1 MEQNFETLNR
11 KPTALEVKEAHKIS
25 NSLHRLGTVI
35 KLSVILSIIVAFG
48 VEKARAEIATSLKNT
63 DEPELFN
70 PMTNDLIDNTYMPD
84 KDNFLNGE
92 KNIQVSAK
100 GNFLMLDISDSLFQE
115 KSFPI
120 LNVGVDDGKTTDMPI
135 MGELLNESGE
145 LKLSISL
152 LMGDKDFARI
162 VIWVENTGGN
172 DAKRIISVQRNTDG
186 TFRVMPQSSENLL
199 AQASL

>member
-1 MEQNFETLNR
+1 
-11 KPTALEVKEAHKIS
+11 
-25 NSLHRLGTVI
+25 
-35 KLSVILSIIVAFG
+35 
-48 VEKARAEIATSLKNT
+48 
-63 DEPELFN
+63 
-70 PMTNDLIDNTYMPD
+70 MPD